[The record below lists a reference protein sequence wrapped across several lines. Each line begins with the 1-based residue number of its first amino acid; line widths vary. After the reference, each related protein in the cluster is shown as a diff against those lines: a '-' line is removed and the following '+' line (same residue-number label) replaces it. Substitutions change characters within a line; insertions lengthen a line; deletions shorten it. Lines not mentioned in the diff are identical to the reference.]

1 MKKYKVLHK
10 SENEIV
16 FKLISDMQGFFDD
29 VSNGS
34 WVMIEYT
41 EGNKKYGEIISPD
54 ISALIRDNKLTIRS
68 EEEVK
73 K

>member
-1 MKKYKVLHK
+1 MKTYKVQHK
-10 SENEIV
+10 TEHEIV
-16 FKLISDMQGFFDD
+16 FKSIADMQGFFDD

-34 WVMIEYT
+34 WVMIEYK
-41 EGNKKYGEIISPD
+41 EGNKKHGEVISPD

-73 K
+73 